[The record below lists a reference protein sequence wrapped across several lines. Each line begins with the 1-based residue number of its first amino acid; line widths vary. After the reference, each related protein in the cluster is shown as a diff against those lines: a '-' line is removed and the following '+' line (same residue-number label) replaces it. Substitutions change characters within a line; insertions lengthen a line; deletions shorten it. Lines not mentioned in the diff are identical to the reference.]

1 MCKGDIVML
10 RSGKVGKA
18 EHFLGVAPDEALVL
32 LLESYPAV
40 TRYTF
45 RDSEHEKLLVEAEC
59 CLEALVWTREG
70 GLLKVLPPRASA
82 AA

>member
-1 MCKGDIVML
+1 ML
-10 RSGKVGKA
+10 QSGKVGKA
-18 EHFLGVAPDEALVL
+18 VHFLGVAPDEGLLL

-45 RDSEHEKLLVEAEC
+45 RDTEHEELLVEAES

-70 GLLKVLPPRASA
+70 ALLKVLPPRASA
-82 AA
+82 AAE